1 MRHGHG
7 CARLQ
12 ARPPGVAEG
21 LCSQLC
27 SVVAGLVR
35 RSSDACCI
43 LCPVSSCGV
52 WMVFGQVLI
61 YGVLDVISKAV
72 FGLILM
78 SGASTGYE
86 AI

>member
-1 MRHGHG
+1 MAGG
-7 CARLQ
+7 FL
-12 ARPPGVAEG
+12 
-21 LCSQLC
+21 
-27 SVVAGLVR
+27 VVGWV
-35 RSSDACCI
+35 CI
-43 LCPVSSCGV
+43 LIFCAHATDIAHGRWLPVLVCE
-52 WMVFGQVLI
+52 QVLI

>member
-1 MRHGHG
+1 MSG
-7 CARLQ
+7 
-12 ARPPGVAEG
+12 
-21 LCSQLC
+21 
-27 SVVAGLVR
+27 VVAW
-35 RSSDACCI
+35 ATATAHCC
-43 LCPVSSCGV
+43 LLLPNTTTYDLNVSLLTTTTYYYYYCV
-52 WMVFGQVLI
+52 LLELTTTYYYLQVLI

>member
-1 MRHGHG
+1 M
-7 CARLQ
+7 
-12 ARPPGVAEG
+12 
-21 LCSQLC
+21 
-27 SVVAGLVR
+27 
-35 RSSDACCI
+35 
-43 LCPVSSCGV
+43 SSCGV

>member
-1 MRHGHG
+1 MRTKRTVGT
-7 CARLQ
+7 
-12 ARPPGVAEG
+12 
-21 LCSQLC
+21 
-27 SVVAGLVR
+27 LV
-35 RSSDACCI
+35 
-43 LCPVSSCGV
+43 
-52 WMVFGQVLI
+52 GQVLI

>member
-1 MRHGHG
+1 MYLDFLRAHDFAHG
-7 CARLQ
+7 RWL
-12 ARPPGVAEG
+12 PV
-21 LCSQLC
+21 
-27 SVVAGLVR
+27 LV
-35 RSSDACCI
+35 CE
-43 LCPVSSCGV
+43 
-52 WMVFGQVLI
+52 QVLI